1 MRREEGY
8 KESIHETEKPL
19 REEKIVWCLR
29 RRKSSREEKKVRI
42 LEEKTC
48 R

>member
-19 REEKIVWCLR
+19 REEKIVKC
-29 RRKSSREEKKVRI
+29 
-42 LEEKTC
+42 LEEETC
-48 R
+48 W